1 MKVVLFFFTKDKD
14 ILGFETYYFV
24 RERSYMYQVQI
35 VDDEPIVIMGLK
47 NLIPW
52 EDLGFSVVCY
62 AQNGQEAY
70 EQFCDNQIDLIITDI
85 EMPIMNGLGYIERL
99 RGSKESTEIVILTA
113 YEEFEYAKIAIQNHV
128 TNYILK
134 PIDEEQIINTLRKV
148 KSNLEEKKYIQQFL
162 MTGNQS
168 ASDDNSMMK
177 EAESTSIDDDIKSKN
192 IVVRQAYQFVI
203 EHVDDKISL
212 TKISDTLGIS
222 KNYFCSL
229 FKQETGENFLN
240 FVSRMKIQRAK
251 TLLAKDNR
259 RVYEVCDYLGYTDV
273 TYFTKLFK
281 KYVHMSPNEY
291 KKSEW
296 GYHD

>member
-1 MKVVLFFFTKDKD
+1 
-14 ILGFETYYFV
+14 
-24 RERSYMYQVQI
+24 MYQVQI